1 MESVPGG
8 KAQAGKAGEKMDI
21 LVTGA
26 DRGLGCGM
34 SKRLL
39 ELGHR
44 VFAGKYMWEWKEL
57 DELAAEYGGR
67 LIQVPLDVSD
77 TESVLKARKII
88 QQETTCLD
96 IIISNAAIN
105 GKLPSEEPMKTDYE
119 HMMRTYDINSVGAVR
134 IVETFREMMKS
145 SEVKHICFVSSEAGS
160 IAQATR
166 EDNFSYCMSK
176 AALNMYAKL
185 IHNRLSKEGYHIRLY
200 HPGWIRSYMGGEL
213 SENGHLSIEEA
224 AGLAVNY
231 FTCVEA
237 EDSELH
243 LYGYDGEIFQF

>member
-1 MESVPGG
+1 
-8 KAQAGKAGEKMDI
+8 MDVF
-21 LVTGA
+21 VTGA
-26 DRGLGCGM
+26 DRGLGYGM
-34 SKRLL
+34 TRQLL

-44 VFAGKYMWEWKEL
+44 VFAGKYMQEWEQLEK
-57 DELAAEYGGR
+57 LAAQYGSR
-67 LIQVPLDVSD
+67 LIQVPLDVSS
-77 TESVLKARKII
+77 TESVIEARKII

-105 GKLPSEEPMKTDYE
+105 GKLCSEEPMKTDYE

-134 IVETFREMMKS
+134 IVETLYEMMRDS
-145 SEVKHICFVSSEAGS
+145 DVKHICLVSSEAGS

-200 HPGWIRSYMGGEL
+200 HPGWIRSYMSGAL
-213 SENGHLSIEEA
+213 SENGNLSIEEA
-224 AGLAVNY
+224 AELAVNY
-231 FTCVEA
+231 FIDKGE
-237 EDSELH
+237 EDSTLH
-243 LYGYDGEIFQF
+243 LRGYDGEVFLF